1 VISYPKNI
9 NHSSFNTQLFI
20 YAALLMFIYQS
31 AGKIINSNSEYYL
44 LFLVITFL
52 SFLNYKKPLALFL
65 RVSYDLIPIYLYFFY
80 FLLSSIWALYPYEA
94 VYFVINDSIY
104 LFASI
109 LFGLIYY
116 QFTLRG
122 ILYFFQCIA
131 YLSLL
136 LSVGMFIYLPE
147 ITNIGGNSTSVLFAI
162 FPYLIISDQKNIFYK
177 YFPIICSLIVIL
189 LSISRTPLLS
199 VLITTTIVLFIT
211 RKGIFDL
218 FKTLLNYLIYVLV
231 IMGCLS
237 FIPYVRQVFIL
248 FIFKFSGLDLGYT
261 SRILVLQED
270 DLRTSIFNEALNV
283 YYEYWFQG
291 MGYMNFMKWYG
302 EKFGISELTA
312 NGTEIV
318 GMNLHN
324 SFQTWALEGGIFAI
338 IIIIYIMY
346 VYIKRSIYKIKISQ
360 NQFEKNFHTVGLIN
374 IVSFIIFASYHQL
387 HQNIIFFILLGI
399 VLKRKSVIKS
409 NSLEA

>member
-1 VISYPKNI
+1 
-9 NHSSFNTQLFI
+9 
-20 YAALLMFIYQS
+20 
-31 AGKIINSNSEYYL
+31 
-44 LFLVITFL
+44 
-52 SFLNYKKPLALFL
+52 
-65 RVSYDLIPIYLYFFY
+65 
-80 FLLSSIWALYPYEA
+80 
-94 VYFVINDSIY
+94 
-104 LFASI
+104 
-109 LFGLIYY
+109 
-116 QFTLRG
+116 
-122 ILYFFQCIA
+122 
-131 YLSLL
+131 
-136 LSVGMFIYLPE
+136 
-147 ITNIGGNSTSVLFAI
+147 
-162 FPYLIISDQKNIFYK
+162 
-177 YFPIICSLIVIL
+177 
-189 LSISRTPLLS
+189 
-199 VLITTTIVLFIT
+199 
-211 RKGIFDL
+211 
-218 FKTLLNYLIYVLV
+218 
-231 IMGCLS
+231 MGCLS